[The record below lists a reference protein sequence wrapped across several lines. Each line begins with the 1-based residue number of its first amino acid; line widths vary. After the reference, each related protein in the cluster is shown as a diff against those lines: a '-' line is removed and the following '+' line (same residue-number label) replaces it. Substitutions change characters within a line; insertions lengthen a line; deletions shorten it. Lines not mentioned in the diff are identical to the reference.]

1 MYPIINGSPARP
13 SAWLRADKK
22 TGDSMR
28 IEGNVFIVTGAAS
41 GLGAATARMIAAA
54 GGKPVLADLNEEAG
68 SALARELGGVFVRCD
83 VSSEDDAQAVVR
95 AAQAAGSL
103 RGLVNCA
110 GIAPAEKLVG
120 KNGPHSMALF
130 MKTLNINLVGS
141 FNMARFAADAMAR
154 TEAQEE
160 GERGIIIHTA
170 SVAAY
175 DGQIGQT
182 AYSASKGAIVA
193 MTLPMARDLSRS
205 GIRVMTIAPGIFE
218 TPMMLAMPQ
227 EVRDSLGQAVPFPP
241 RLGRATEYAQL
252 ARTIIENVMLNGE
265 TIRLDGAIRMQPK

>member
-1 MYPIINGSPARP
+1 
-13 SAWLRADKK
+13 
-22 TGDSMR
+22 MR

-54 GGKPVLADLNEEAG
+54 GGKPVLADLNEEVG
-68 SALARELGGVFVRCD
+68 GKLAQELKGVFVRCD
-83 VSSEDDAQAVVR
+83 VSAEEDAQAVVP
-95 AAQAAGSL
+95 AAQQLGTV
-103 RGLVNCA
+103 RGLINCA
-110 GIAPAEKLVG
+110 GIAPAEKLIG
-120 KNGPHSMALF
+120 KNGPHTMALF

-141 FNMARFAADAMAR
+141 FNMARFAADAMSK
-154 TEAQEE
+154 TEPAEE
-160 GERGIIIHTA
+160 GERGVIINTA

-193 MTLPMARDLSRS
+193 MTLPMARDLSRT

-227 EVRDSLGQAVPFPP
+227 EVLDSLGQAVPFPP

-252 ARTIIENVMLNGE
+252 AKSIIENVMLNGE
-265 TIRLDGAIRMQPK
+265 TIRLDGAIRMPPK